1 MTLEKLCVR
10 IESFNTGMKRRDIY
24 ILLFKYLAMMLML
37 GVFLCVAI
45 TSVTEMLAMLISG
58 IVVVFGL
65 TVVVLI
71 SITESEELFG
81 TFRNYMKLWWVVLIV
96 EAVLTVVVKLFV

>member
-10 IESFNTGMKRRDIY
+10 IEGFNTGMKRKDIY
-24 ILLFKYLAMMLML
+24 ILLSEYLAMMLML
-37 GVFLCVAI
+37 GVFVCVAI

-58 IVVVFGL
+58 VAVVFGL
-65 TVVVLI
+65 TVVVLL
-71 SITESEELFG
+71 SITESEELFS

>member
-10 IESFNTGMKRRDIY
+10 IEGLNTGMKRKDIY
-24 ILLFKYLAMMLML
+24 ILLLEYLAVMLTL
-37 GVFLCVAI
+37 GVFVCVAI

-58 IVVVFGL
+58 VIVVFGL

-71 SITESEELFG
+71 SITESDELFSK
-81 TFRNYMKLWWVVLIV
+81 FRNYMKLWWVALIV
-96 EAVLTVVVKLFV
+96 EVALTVVVKLFV